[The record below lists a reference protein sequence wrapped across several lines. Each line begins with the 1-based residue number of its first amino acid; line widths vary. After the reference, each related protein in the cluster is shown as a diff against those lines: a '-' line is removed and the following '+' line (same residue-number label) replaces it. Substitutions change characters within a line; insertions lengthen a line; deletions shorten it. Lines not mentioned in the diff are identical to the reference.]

1 MIKVPIPD
9 WTAEG
14 VLPPVDAN
22 SPTSPTRSPYEVS
35 LVDLIQRFG
44 TSRERLRIL
53 DGFLRYR
60 QGLHDA
66 GLTEGFQWLD
76 GSYMEY
82 VEALENRPPNDIDV
96 VSFIDFPGATKQQEV
111 LDNFNE
117 AIGILPDA
125 HLTIK
130 KHYHVDAYFVAMNVI
145 SPERLVERSSYWYSM
160 WSHRRDDSWKGFLQV
175 SLLPDQAA
183 REHFERLKNPEG
195 SQ

>member
-96 VSFIDFPGATKQQEV
+96 VSFIEFPEGM
-111 LDNFNE
+111 NE
-117 AIGILPDA
+117 QKIRDRFSDAIGLSRSSRM
-125 HLTIK
+125 LVK
-130 KHYHVDAYFVAMNVI
+130 RSFMVDAFMVPLSSI
-145 SPERLVERSSYWYSM
+145 SAGELVELSTYWYSV
-160 WSHRRDDSWKGFLQV
+160 WSHRRDRAWKGFLQV
-175 SLLPDQAA
+175 SLSPAHEA
-183 REHFERLKNPEG
+183 RQCLDALAGQEG
-195 SQ
+195 GS